1 QEVMIALLIRHALIS
16 ARDTLGQRAP
26 VSLSDEGE
34 AQARRLADRMRGR
47 ELAAGITSPLAPA
60 VGAARGGGEAKQ
72 VPLIMDHALREVD
85 VGEWENRTISDLS
98 PFDSWKYFNTFR
110 SGTRCPGGEMMI
122 EVQARVVASLE
133 RLTREYGESTV
144 AIVSHAD

>member
-1 QEVMIALLIRHALIS
+1 MPIFRGSRREVGQFGSGDVAGDKRSRSWRQAVMIALLIRHALIS

-47 ELAAGITSPLAPA
+47 ELAAVITSPLARA
-60 VGAARGGGEAKQ
+60 VETARVVAEAKQ

-85 VGEWENRTISDLS
+85 V
-98 PFDSWKYFNTFR
+98 
-110 SGTRCPGGEMMI
+110 
-122 EVQARVVASLE
+122 
-133 RLTREYGESTV
+133 
-144 AIVSHAD
+144 